1 MDFRRLCSS
10 VLGISQAKILERVS
24 LSSRVFL
31 IEGSNPRLLHWQVNS
46 LPLSHLGS
54 RTLMLH
60 VYQIQHLPVTYL
72 SGDGAV

>member
-1 MDFRRLCSS
+1 MDFRPLVSS
-10 VLGISQAKILERVS
+10 VLGISQAKILEWVA

-31 IEGSNPRLLHWQVNS
+31 IEGSNSCLLHWQVNS

-54 RTLMLH
+54 LTLMFH